1 MKGRPMTLSWAN
13 LFCADIEA
21 LSAFYRD
28 LFGFSEIAEAR
39 SPIFVALET
48 GASRLGFNAPE
59 ARALLGLADIEA
71 AKGVKSMLTFDVESP
86 AEVDRLTAL
95 AESRGAKVAK
105 APYRTYYGAWQS
117 VLLDPE
123 GNVFRINSIR

>member
-1 MKGRPMTLSWAN
+1 MTLSWIN

-28 LFGFSEIAEAR
+28 LFGLVEVAEAR

-48 GASRLGFNAPE
+48 GASRLGFNAR
-59 ARALLGLADIEA
+59 AAYALLGLADYEA
-71 AKGVKSMLTFDVESP
+71 TKGVKSMLTFDVESP

-95 AESRGAKVAK
+95 ASSHGAKLAK
-105 APYRTYYGAWQS
+105 APCRTYYGAWQS
-117 VLLDPE
+117 VLFDPE
-123 GNVFRINSIR
+123 DNVFRINANS